1 MSITAISP
9 KTRKFYANGDDLN
22 LPFKFPS
29 NYRRTTKY
37 TLLTFIPFSLF
48 IQFRRVANVY
58 FLITAV
64 LQSISYVSPLNPF
77 SAVAP
82 LVFVLSVSML
92 REGIEDYLRHR
103 SDLEENSAR
112 VKIYIQGK
120 FKEMKSQDIQVGNIV
135 MVSKDEFF
143 PCDLIML
150 SNSSPGNTAYIETA
164 SIDGEKNL
172 KIRNSV
178 NETHNLVKHDEVIR
192 FMSEVQCDL
201 PNNSIYTFAG
211 SINLNGEFVPIN
223 KNNILLGGAVLRNTT
238 WAVGIAVYTGPDT
251 KLRMNM
257 MKRKEKQSRVEK
269 VVNKYILYILL
280 LQFCMCLVP
289 SVLYAYYLEDSIQDK
304 EFRKYDSSILSGFL
318 NYFTYFLLLN
328 TMLPISLIISLELLK
343 IGQGFLMQKD
353 LNLYSGLRNRPCK
366 VSSFSLNEEL
376 GMIEHIFT
384 DKTGTLTCNLM
395 VFKACAIGD
404 KVYGDNSSTMINST
418 LVSMTNQNSNDRNS
432 NIIHFNGKELQED
445 LWSER
450 SFIFPYPIGS
460 FKLQK
465 EVIKHFLLCMALC
478 HECLVETN
486 QTESKFIGQ
495 SPDEIA
501 LIEAACRLGIKFS
514 SRYLNLVTIEVKN
527 GDKTVQERFEV
538 CCNFE
543 FDSDRKR
550 NSVVVKELR
559 TGNYLVYAK
568 GADNVMVKL
577 LNENCA
583 QYSVKIKKELKW
595 FSEKGLRTLVL
606 AYRQLDFEEF
616 TLIKNN
622 FDQAANLVVGREEAI
637 GKVAGLVECKLWA
650 LACSAVEDSLQD
662 EVPET
667 IQDFIKA
674 GIKVWMLTGDKLE
687 TAENIGRTCSLITEN
702 MDVIRIDAQDFMGVH
717 LGLQESI
724 DLIMLM
730 ESDICL
736 IIQGDSLQHIMSPA
750 EAYKQMSNEI
760 VDNFWKLTLKCK
772 SVVCCRMTPGQKR
785 DVVHL
790 VKRIQGAVVLTVGD
804 GANDVPMILEG
815 NIGIGIYGE
824 EGMQAVQASDYSL
837 GEFKYLWEL
846 LFVHGRFNYIRQSE
860 MILYFIYKNLVFTL
874 PQFWFCFYCAFS
886 GQTVYDDWYITMYN
900 MILTALP
907 LMIKGLLEKDIRI
920 PSRVDFESNETEIN
934 CRIRYEV
941 PKLYSVGKLN
951 TIFTGWNFT
960 YWVFIGI
967 FHSALVF
974 FIPLYVSNKEVISS
988 EGMQVDYVFFSITS
1002 FTCIILLVNLKLA
1015 LWTKYWTI
1023 YHVVGIVLFS
1033 FLLYVAMIFL
1043 YDLLS
1048 EGNFS
1053 SSIYDILFSPQFY
1066 FTILV
1071 VICAF
1076 FVTDGGFFIKRQIM
1090 HPSDS
1095 RKLNERYAQNAIYIE
1110 SHLTT

>member
-1 MSITAISP
+1 MSNTVISSS
-9 KTRKFYANGDDLN
+9 TRKFYANGDDLN

-64 LQSISYVSPLNPF
+64 LQSISFISPLNPF

-82 LVFVLSVSML
+82 LVFVLTVSIF

-103 SDLEENSAR
+103 SDQEENSAK

-120 FKEMKSQDIQVGNIV
+120 FKQMKSQDIQVGNIV

-150 SNSSPGNTAYIETA
+150 SNSSAGNTAYIETA

-178 NETHNLVKHDEVIR
+178 NETHNFVKHDEVIR
-192 FMSEVQCDL
+192 FMSEVKCDL

-211 SINLNGEFVPIN
+211 SINLNGLCVPVN
-223 KNNILLGGAVLRNTT
+223 KNNILLGGAALRNTS
-238 WAVGIAVYTGPDT
+238 WAIGIAVYTGPDT
-251 KLRMNM
+251 KLRMNL
-257 MKRKEKQSRVEK
+257 MKRKEKQSRIEK

-280 LQFCMCLVP
+280 LQFCMCMVP
-289 SVLYAYYLEDSIQDK
+289 SIFYVYYLENDIQEN
-304 EFRKYDSSILSGFL
+304 EFRKYDSSLQSGIL

-343 IGQGFLMQKD
+343 IGQGYFMQQD
-353 LNLYSGLRNRPCK
+353 LNLYSPLRDRPCK

-384 DKTGTLTCNLM
+384 DKTGTLTCNSM
-395 VFKACAIGD
+395 IFKSCAIGD
-404 KVYGDNSSTMINST
+404 KVYGDHSSTMINST
-418 LVSMTNQNSNDRNS
+418 LVSMTNQSPNEANSNLLN
-432 NIIHFNGKELQED
+432 FNGKELLED

-450 SFIFPYPIGS
+450 SFSFPYPGSS
-460 FKLQK
+460 FKTQK

-478 HECLVETN
+478 HECLVETS
-486 QTESKFIGQ
+486 QTESKYIGQ

-501 LIEAACRLGIKFS
+501 LIEAASRLGVKFS
-514 SRYLNLVTIEVKN
+514 SRYLNLIILEVKH
-527 GDKTVQERFEV
+527 GDKIIEEKFEI

-550 NSVVVKELR
+550 NSVVLKELA

-568 GADNVMVKL
+568 GADNVMIKL

-583 QYSVKIKKELKW
+583 LYTNKVKKELKS
-595 FSEKGLRTLVL
+595 FSEKGLRTLL
-606 AYRQLDFEEF
+606 LTYRQLDFEEF
-616 TLIKNN
+616 TLIKHS
-622 FDQAANLVVGREEAI
+622 FDQAANLVVGRNEAL
-637 GKVAGLVECKLWA
+637 GQVAA
-650 LACSAVEDSLQD
+650 LAEHKLLVLGCSAVEDSLQE

-667 IQDFIKA
+667 IQDFLRA

-702 MDVIRIDAQDFMGVH
+702 MDVIRIDSQDFMGV
-717 LGLQESI
+717 LTALQESI

-730 ESDICL
+730 GSDICL
-736 IIQGDSLQHIMSPA
+736 IIQGDSILHIVSPP
-750 EAYKQMSNEI
+750 EAYSSMSEEI
-760 VDNFWKLTLKCK
+760 IDHFWKLTLKCK
-772 SVVCCRMTPGQKR
+772 SVICCRMTPGQKR
-785 DVVHL
+785 SIVDL
-790 VKRIQGAVVLTVGD
+790 VKKAQGSIVLTVGD

-815 NIGIGIYGE
+815 NIGVGIYGE
-824 EGMQAVQASDYSL
+824 EGMQAVQASDYAI

-874 PQFWFCFYCAFS
+874 PQFWFCFYCTFS

-900 MILTALP
+900 MVLTALP
-907 LMIKGLLEKDIRI
+907 LMVKGLLEKDVRI
-920 PSRVDFESNETEIN
+920 PNRVDFDSNETEIS

-941 PKLYSVGKLN
+941 PKLYSIGKLN
-951 TIFTGWNFT
+951 TIFTGRNFT
-960 YWVFIGI
+960 YWVLNGI

-974 FIPLYVSNKEVISS
+974 FIPIYVSGKEVMNS
-988 EGMQVDYVFFSITS
+988 EGMEIDFVFFSITS

-1023 YHVVGIVLFS
+1023 FHFVGIVLFS
-1033 FLLYVAMIFL
+1033 FLLYVAMVLL

-1048 EGNFS
+1048 EGVFT
-1053 SSIYDILFSPQFY
+1053 SSIYGVLWSAQFY
-1066 FTILV
+1066 FTVLLV
-1071 VICAF
+1071 VCAF
-1076 FVTDGGFFIKRQIM
+1076 FVTDGGFFIKSQII
-1090 HPSDS
+1090 HTGDS
-1095 RKLNERYAQNAIYIE
+1095 RRLRKFANNAIYAE
-1110 SHLTT
+1110 NHLTT